1 LIYIL
6 FILIVRIRFNFSI
19 HGRRAAQYLVAIKAA
34 TCLAQIGMTSM
45 AIAGPAHFADN
56 CCESAKLRL
65 LRPASLIPKL
75 PAFSVIFCALAVAG
89 CARDPVHREF
99 NPARHEVRAAPVR
112 AHRHAEPRR
121 LAELR
126 IRRPDPTLLAPQP
139 APDCEFKR
147 ADVKAVDPNEWA
159 RLKIDYERQCYQDA
173 EKVARDRLRLLQ
185 ASSTCE
191 IDSVQHR
198 RPAR

>member
-1 LIYIL
+1 M
-6 FILIVRIRFNFSI
+6 
-19 HGRRAAQYLVAIKAA
+19 K
-34 TCLAQIGMTSM
+34 SM
-45 AIAGPAHFADN
+45 AIAGPAHFADDG
-56 CCESAKLRL
+56 CESAKTRLRL
-65 LRPASLIPKL
+65 PRPASWIPKL

-89 CARDPVHREF
+89 CARDPVHRDF
-99 NPARHEVRAAPVR
+99 NRVQREVRAVPIR
-112 AHRHAEPRR
+112 AHRHVELRR
-121 LAELR
+121 SAELR
-126 IRRPDPTLLAPQP
+126 IHRPDATLLAPQP

-147 ADVKAVDPNEWA
+147 TDVKAVDANEWA

-198 RPAR
+198 RQAR